1 MVCVGHLTY
10 GEGLGTIR
18 QRNMSPLTRE
28 QLEKRLAALHSASLE
43 LIQELSLDQVL
54 RRIAE
59 LAREQAGTRY
69 AAVGILGEDGQLEQ
83 FIPIGMSET
92 EIHKIAHPPMGIG
105 LIGATMCSDQP
116 IRLEDMTTDERSAGF
131 PEHHP
136 IMKTFLGVSIRSGEE
151 RYGQIYLSD
160 KTNGQPFDED
170 DQQIIETLAAYAAVA
185 IANARLYK
193 KLVRREQSLTRRN
206 ENLARLN
213 DLAST
218 LASSPSINEILEKTL
233 SQSLDYFSL
242 DLGEIYL
249 VQEGNQKLARAI
261 HQGDLTATIWQH
273 DLYWIDSGV
282 LGEVAS
288 SSEFKIINL
297 PDEPNMDLSRAV
309 LHSDIHQ
316 IGVFPI
322 VGRQGVL
329 GVMSIASRHVYPL
342 NEIEIQFLSAICF
355 WAGTAIENVRLNL
368 QQRRM
373 AILEERERI
382 GMDLHDGVIQSIYA
396 VGLVLEHARLLMA
409 ENSDQAQERIVQA
422 IDQLNTT
429 IRDIRAYILD
439 LRPRKFNDENL
450 LQGIQRL
457 VNEFRAN
464 TLVDVT
470 LNGPK
475 DGLVKLPPVLAGAL
489 FHICQEA
496 LANVAKHAQA
506 RNVSVS
512 LWSAPGK
519 ALLEVKDDGIGFD
532 PNKARQSIGHGLSNM
547 QSRVMN
553 VGGELII
560 ESMPNTG
567 QTVVRAWVPFKN
579 HR

>member
-1 MVCVGHLTY
+1 
-10 GEGLGTIR
+10 
-18 QRNMSPLTRE
+18 MSPLTRE
-28 QLEKRLAALHSASLE
+28 QLEKRLAALHGVSLE
-43 LIQELSLDQVL
+43 LIQEISLESVL

-59 LAREQAGTRY
+59 LARDQVNAKY
-69 AAVGILGEDGQLEQ
+69 AAVGILGEDGELEQ
-83 FIPIGMSET
+83 FIPVGMSDALIE
-92 EIHKIAHPPMGIG
+92 KMPHPPLGLG
-105 LIGATMCSDQP
+105 LIGAIMQSDHP
-116 IRLEDMTTDERSAGF
+116 IRISDISRDARSAGF
-131 PEHHP
+131 PSHHP
-136 IMKTFLGVSIRSGEE
+136 AMKSLLGVSIHSGPD
-151 RYGQIYLSD
+151 RYGQIYLTE
-160 KTNGQPFDED
+160 KEGGEPFSED

-193 KLVRREQSLTRRN
+193 KLIRREQSLTRRN

-233 SQSLDYFSL
+233 SQVLDYFSL

-249 VQEGNQKLARAI
+249 VQEGNQKLSRAI
-261 HQGDLTATIWQH
+261 HQGELAATIWKN
-273 DLYWIDSGV
+273 DLYPIEGSA
-282 LGEVAS
+282 LGNVAQNQ
-288 SSEFKIINL
+288 EFNIINL
-297 PDEPNMDLSRAV
+297 PHDKLQELSTELLDSA
-309 LHSDIHQ
+309 IHQ
-316 IGVFPI
+316 IGLFPLM
-322 VGRQGVL
+322 GRQGVL
-329 GVMSIASRHVYPL
+329 GVMSIASKHAYPL
-342 NEIEIQFLSAICF
+342 NEMEIQFLSAIGF

-368 QQRRM
+368 QQRRI

-409 ENSDQAQERIVQA
+409 ENSEQSKERIVQA
-422 IDQLNTT
+422 IDQLNNT

-464 TLVDVT
+464 TLVDVS
-470 LNGPK
+470 LYGPE
-475 DGLVKLPPVLAGAL
+475 DGFIKLPPEHAGAL

-512 LWSAPGK
+512 LWTAPGR
-519 ALLEVKDDGIGFD
+519 ALLEIEDDGKGFD
-532 PNKARQSIGHGLSNM
+532 PHRVRQSIGHGLSNM
-547 QSRVMN
+547 QTRVMN
-553 VGGELII
+553 VGGELQIN
-560 ESMPNTG
+560 SSSNNG
-567 QTVVRAWVPFKN
+567 KTVVQAWVPYKN
-579 HR
+579 NEVG

>member
-1 MVCVGHLTY
+1 MPQIGYLTY
-10 GEGLGTIR
+10 TAGLIR
-18 QRNMSPLTRE
+18 IRYTNMSPLTRE
-28 QLEKRLAALHSASLE
+28 QLEKRLAALHSVSLE
-43 LIQELSLDQVL
+43 LIQELSLESVL

-59 LAREQAGTRY
+59 LARDQVDAKY
-69 AAVGILGEDGQLEQ
+69 AAVGVLGEDGELEQ
-83 FIPIGMSET
+83 FIPVGMADSL
-92 EIHKIAHPPMGIG
+92 IAKMPHPPLGLG
-105 LIGATMCSDQP
+105 LIGAIMQSEHP
-116 IRLEDMTTDERSAGF
+116 IRIPDISADPRSAGF
-131 PEHHP
+131 PQHHP
-136 IMKTFLGVSIRSGEE
+136 SMKSLLGVSIHSGQN
-151 RYGQIYLSD
+151 RYGQIYLTE
-160 KTNGQPFDED
+160 KKGGEPFSED

-193 KLVRREQSLTRRN
+193 KLIRREQSLTRRN

-233 SQSLDYFSL
+233 SQVLDYFSL

-249 VQEGNQKLARAI
+249 VQEGNQKLSRAI
-261 HQGDLTATIWQH
+261 HQGDLAATIWKN
-273 DLYWIDSGV
+273 DLYVIDSST
-282 LGEVAS
+282 LGNVIR
-288 SSEFKIINL
+288 SEEFIIINL
-297 PDEPNMDLSRAV
+297 PDDQHHELSTEV
-309 LHSDIHQ
+309 LNSAIHQ
-316 IGVFPI
+316 IGMFPLM
-322 VGRQGVL
+322 GRQGAL
-329 GVMSIASRHVYPL
+329 GVMSIASKHVYPL
-342 NEIEIQFLSAICF
+342 NEMEIQFLSAISF

-368 QQRRM
+368 QQRRI

-409 ENSDQAQERIVQA
+409 ENSDQAKDRIVQA
-422 IDQLNTT
+422 IDQLNST

-464 TLVDVT
+464 TLVDVS
-470 LNGPK
+470 LYGPE
-475 DGLVKLPPVLAGAL
+475 DGFNKLPAENAGAL

-512 LWSAPGK
+512 LWTSPGR
-519 ALLEVKDDGIGFD
+519 AMLEIQDDGKGFD
-532 PNKARQSIGHGLSNM
+532 PHRVRQSIGHGLSNM
-547 QSRVMN
+547 QTRVMN
-553 VGGELII
+553 VGGELEINSTLNNGKTI
-560 ESMPNTG
+560 
-567 QTVVRAWVPFKN
+567 VLAWVPYKN
-579 HR
+579 E